1 MNKIV
6 RSIVSFSLRNKA
18 FIIFLTLIITVYGIY
33 CTMTMPIEAY
43 PNVTNTTE
51 MVLAQWPGVSAQE
64 MEKLVTIPIEV
75 QLNQAEKKVAIRSVT
90 MFGLSQITII
100 FDDGIE
106 DFFARAQIVNLLRNV
121 NLPNAV
127 QVSLNPN
134 DDPTCEVFRYTLEGG
149 GKTVQELKTL
159 QNWVVDHQ
167 FRMVK
172 DVADINTYGGPSKI
186 YEINVNPDLLK
197 KYQITAQDVWT
208 AVSNSNVN
216 AGGDVVEQGDQSYV
230 VRGVGLLKNLH
241 DIEKV
246 IIKNNNG
253 IPLLLKDV
261 GEVKVD
267 KMPRLGQVGKN
278 NDPDVVLGVVL
289 MRRHSNPEEVLDGIH
304 KKVEELNTKIL
315 PKGVK
320 VVPFYDRTTLIGYCT
335 NTVWNNVMIGI
346 TLVIGFVFLFLMDWR
361 CTLIV
366 SVIIPLSLLFAN
378 MMMKILGMSIN
389 LLSLGA
395 VDYGIIIDGTI
406 VLVEGAFALYSHYY
420 EDLGKEKFNKR
431 LKLGWIKAAS
441 VERAKAILFANFIIV
456 VALMPVFT
464 FEKVEGK
471 LFSPLAWTIAF
482 HLMGSLLF
490 TLTLIPV
497 MINLMLNKNTHERE
511 NRIIT
516 GFINFNFRWFKFGFE
531 NKIIVFTGAILLLI
545 SSFFIVPLLG
555 SEFLPHLDEGGLW
568 VKALTPLGISMPK
581 GHALADS
588 MRSDF
593 AKFPEVMGTT
603 TQTGRPD
610 DGTDPEAFSDIQM
623 HVLLQHHDDWKRKI
637 SKDSLITEMNDL
649 LHKKYPGI
657 IFNFSQPIRDNMEQ
671 AISGMNAS
679 LACKITGEDLNVL
692 TDLAKQIQA
701 ILKTVPGIY
710 DLGILKCMGQPELNI
725 DLNWDKMAYY
735 GVNTVAATSII
746 QMAIGGNAATTVY
759 EGEKQFDL
767 RVRYQPQY
775 VNTPEKIGELMVP
788 TINGGQVPLK
798 MVADINKKTGVSFL
812 FRDQNSRM
820 LGVKFSNRVRD
831 LGSTIA
837 EAREKLKAVH
847 LPKGYQISW
856 LGEYEDQVRAMKKLT
871 IVVPICL
878 LLIFIILFATFGNFL
893 DPTIIMMTVPFALI
907 GCIYGLLVTHIH
919 FSISAG
925 IGFIT
930 MFGVCTQNGVMLL
943 VEFNKNRREMGMSI
957 KDAIFQGVRARRRP
971 VLMTAVIDIVGLL
984 PAAVS
989 TDIGSEAQR
998 PLATVMIGGFVSS
1011 EVIVIVVLPIL
1022 YYFFYTLKSRKKNV
1036 PKIA

>member
-516 GFINFNFRWFKFGFE
+516 GFINFNFHCFYW
-531 NKIIVFTGAILLLI
+531 
-545 SSFFIVPLLG
+545 
-555 SEFLPHLDEGGLW
+555 
-568 VKALTPLGISMPK
+568 
-581 GHALADS
+581 
-588 MRSDF
+588 
-593 AKFPEVMGTT
+593 
-603 TQTGRPD
+603 
-610 DGTDPEAFSDIQM
+610 
-623 HVLLQHHDDWKRKI
+623 
-637 SKDSLITEMNDL
+637 
-649 LHKKYPGI
+649 
-657 IFNFSQPIRDNMEQ
+657 
-671 AISGMNAS
+671 
-679 LACKITGEDLNVL
+679 
-692 TDLAKQIQA
+692 
-701 ILKTVPGIY
+701 
-710 DLGILKCMGQPELNI
+710 
-725 DLNWDKMAYY
+725 
-735 GVNTVAATSII
+735 
-746 QMAIGGNAATTVY
+746 GN
-759 EGEKQFDL
+759 
-767 RVRYQPQY
+767 
-775 VNTPEKIGELMVP
+775 
-788 TINGGQVPLK
+788 
-798 MVADINKKTGVSFL
+798 
-812 FRDQNSRM
+812 
-820 LGVKFSNRVRD
+820 
-831 LGSTIA
+831 TIA
-837 EAREKLKAVH
+837 
-847 LPKGYQISW
+847 
-856 LGEYEDQVRAMKKLT
+856 
-871 IVVPICL
+871 
-878 LLIFIILFATFGNFL
+878 
-893 DPTIIMMTVPFALI
+893 
-907 GCIYGLLVTHIH
+907 
-919 FSISAG
+919 
-925 IGFIT
+925 
-930 MFGVCTQNGVMLL
+930 
-943 VEFNKNRREMGMSI
+943 
-957 KDAIFQGVRARRRP
+957 
-971 VLMTAVIDIVGLL
+971 
-984 PAAVS
+984 
-989 TDIGSEAQR
+989 
-998 PLATVMIGGFVSS
+998 
-1011 EVIVIVVLPIL
+1011 
-1022 YYFFYTLKSRKKNV
+1022 YF
-1036 PKIA
+1036 

>member
-208 AVSNSNVN
+208 AISNSNVN
-216 AGGDVVEQGDQSYV
+216 AGGDVVEQGDHSFV

-856 LGEYEDQVRAMKKLT
+856 LGEYEDQVRAMKKLA

>member
-208 AVSNSNVN
+208 AISNSNVN

>member
-1 MNKIV
+1 
-6 RSIVSFSLRNKA
+6 
-18 FIIFLTLIITVYGIY
+18 
-33 CTMTMPIEAY
+33 
-43 PNVTNTTE
+43 
-51 MVLAQWPGVSAQE
+51 
-64 MEKLVTIPIEV
+64 
-75 QLNQAEKKVAIRSVT
+75 
-90 MFGLSQITII
+90 
-100 FDDGIE
+100 
-106 DFFARAQIVNLLRNV
+106 
-121 NLPNAV
+121 
-127 QVSLNPN
+127 
-134 DDPTCEVFRYTLEGG
+134 
-149 GKTVQELKTL
+149 
-159 QNWVVDHQ
+159 
-167 FRMVK
+167 
-172 DVADINTYGGPSKI
+172 
-186 YEINVNPDLLK
+186 
-197 KYQITAQDVWT
+197 
-208 AVSNSNVN
+208 
-216 AGGDVVEQGDQSYV
+216 
-230 VRGVGLLKNLH
+230 
-241 DIEKV
+241 
-246 IIKNNNG
+246 
-253 IPLLLKDV
+253 
-261 GEVKVD
+261 
-267 KMPRLGQVGKN
+267 
-278 NDPDVVLGVVL
+278 

-856 LGEYEDQVRAMKKLT
+856 LGEYEDQVRAMKKLA

>member
-75 QLNQAEKKVAIRSVT
+75 QLNQAENKVAIRSVT

-856 LGEYEDQVRAMKKLT
+856 LGEYEDQVRAMKKLA

>member
-406 VLVEGAFALYSHYY
+406 VLVECAFALYSHYY

-856 LGEYEDQVRAMKKLT
+856 LGEYEDQVRAMKKLA

>member
-208 AVSNSNVN
+208 AISNSNVN

-856 LGEYEDQVRAMKKLT
+856 LGEYEDQVRAMKKLA

>member
-856 LGEYEDQVRAMKKLT
+856 LGEYEDQVRAMKKLA

>member
-208 AVSNSNVN
+208 AISNSNVN

-278 NDPDVVLGVVL
+278 NDPDGVLGVVL

>member
-208 AVSNSNVN
+208 AISNSNVN

-253 IPLLLKDV
+253 IP
-261 GEVKVD
+261 
-267 KMPRLGQVGKN
+267 
-278 NDPDVVLGVVL
+278 PDVVLGVVL